1 MDCKMEV
8 YRYSNLKVAPPC
20 QMKKKS
26 DYIKRINYED
36 TLNVCQMQIK
46 QVGHD
51 DQSSNYSSF

>member
-1 MDCKMEV
+1 MEV

-46 QVGHD
+46 QVVHD